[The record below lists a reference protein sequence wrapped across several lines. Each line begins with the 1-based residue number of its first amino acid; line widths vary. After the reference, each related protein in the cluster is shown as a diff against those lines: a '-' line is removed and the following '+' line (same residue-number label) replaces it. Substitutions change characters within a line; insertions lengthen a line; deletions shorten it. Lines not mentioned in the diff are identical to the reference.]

1 MTRLDTYKYSIFI
14 RIPGNS
20 HVEKSS
26 SQNCLCPTLCL
37 WQVPCATAWRH
48 SSDCVPTSVSQTGL
62 GSMGGP
68 SEEGPSIKNA
78 KGRSGRWQALALQ
91 NCFTAKRNKKKCL
104 LYDFQMCF
112 ATKEHL
118 LRMKAICGS
127 VLTMCSICGKVLVFF
142 VYDILPVMS
151 TYRVPRYHRDHSHF
165 PSPALKHSTTAWGRE
180 KVDVCSHTFGF

>member
-1 MTRLDTYKYSIFI
+1 MSRKVRPKIICVQLCVCDKSPVPRRDDTPVS
-14 RIPGNS
+14 
-20 HVEKSS
+20 V
-26 SQNCLCPTLCL
+26 CLHLCL
-37 WQVPCATAWRH
+37 RLAWDRWGVLQKRDPPSKTQRAAAGGHRH
-48 SSDCVPTSVSQTGL
+48 
-62 GSMGGP
+62 
-68 SEEGPSIKNA
+68 
-78 KGRSGRWQALALQ
+78 WHLQ

-127 VLTMCSICGKVLVFF
+127 VLTTCSICGKVLVFF